1 MRRENE
7 DRPTN
12 KHTDRHTVC
21 LQTVA
26 VCIDINRR
34 TNKSDQNMI
43 RKIILSYR
51 VSMYV
56 NYKKKEEG
64 KIAKRVDHT
73 LDEKEKRRHTNTHA
87 VFLQT
92 VAVCI

>member
-12 KHTDRHTVC
+12 RPTYIHPYSMSTNGSSV
-21 LQTVA
+21 
-26 VCIDINRR
+26 IDINRR

-73 LDEKEKRRHTNTHA
+73 MNEKGK
-87 VFLQT
+87 
-92 VAVCI
+92 

>member
-1 MRRENE
+1 
-7 DRPTN
+7 
-12 KHTDRHTVC
+12 
-21 LQTVA
+21 
-26 VCIDINRR
+26 
-34 TNKSDQNMI
+34 MI